1 MRKLV
6 MFIVSFITWM
16 LLVFRGKAG
25 TCCFNLQD
33 VIAGLFAAM
42 LTALIFGET
51 FTKNPH
57 KFFDLRRYLWFLVY
71 LPMFLYWCLLA
82 NLDVVYRV
90 FHPKMPINPG
100 IVKVKTSLKSKSG
113 ITALCNSITLTP
125 GTLCVDL
132 TDDGYIYIHW
142 INVESQNVEEASRM
156 IIQKFEKILTR
167 IFE

>member
-16 LLVFRGKAG
+16 LLISKGKEAV
-25 TCCFNLQD
+25 CCFGLQD
-33 VIAGLFAAM
+33 VIAGLFAAL

-51 FTKNPH
+51 FTESPR
-57 KFFDLRRYLWFLVY
+57 KFFDLRRYFWFLVY

-82 NLDVVYRV
+82 NFDVVYRV

-100 IVKVKTSLKSKSG
+100 IVKVKTNLKSKSG

-125 GTLCVDL
+125 GTLSVDL

-142 INVESQNVEEASRM
+142 INVKSQDVEEASR
-156 IIQKFEKILTR
+156 IIIRKFEKILTR